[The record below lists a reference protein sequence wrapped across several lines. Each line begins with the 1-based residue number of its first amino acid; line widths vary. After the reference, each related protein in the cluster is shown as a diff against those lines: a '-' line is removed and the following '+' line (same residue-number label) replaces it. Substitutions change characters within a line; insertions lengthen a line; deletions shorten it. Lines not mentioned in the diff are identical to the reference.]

1 MQRIGKPR
9 ILIVGCGDVGMRLLP
24 LLVKKYR
31 VFALTS
37 STSRMSALRQAGAIP
52 IYGNL
57 DQPETLWRLPHLA
70 AQVIHLAPPA
80 TQGLQDRR
88 TSNLL
93 SILSHGAGFIRQLI
107 YISTTG
113 VYGDCQGALID
124 ETKTLNPST
133 ARAQRRVSA
142 EQQIRAWGMS
152 GVQTHILRVP
162 GIYAGNRLPVER
174 LGRGTPVLNADEDVY
189 TNHVNADDL
198 ARLITYVLWRGKSQR
213 VINACDDSQLKMADY
228 FDLIAEKMDLPKP
241 PRASRQDLSA
251 QLDPMMLSFMSESRR
266 IQNKRLKELKFKL
279 RYPTVED
286 CLNSL

>member
-1 MQRIGKPR
+1 
-9 ILIVGCGDVGMRLLP
+9 
-24 LLVKKYR
+24 
-31 VFALTS
+31 
-37 STSRMSALRQAGAIP
+37 
-52 IYGNL
+52 
-57 DQPETLWRLPHLA
+57 
-70 AQVIHLAPPA
+70 
-80 TQGLQDRR
+80 
-88 TSNLL
+88 LL

-124 ETKTLNPST
+124 ETQTLKPTT

-142 EQQIRAWGMS
+142 EQQIRSWGMS

-162 GIYAGNRLPVER
+162 GIYAGDRLPVER

-228 FDLIAEKMDLPKP
+228 FDLIAEKMNLPKP

-251 QLDPMMLSFMSESRR
+251 QLDPMMLSFMGESRR
-266 IQNKRLKELKFKL
+266 IQNKRLKELRFKL
-279 RYPTVED
+279 KYPTVKD
-286 CLNSL
+286 CLKTL